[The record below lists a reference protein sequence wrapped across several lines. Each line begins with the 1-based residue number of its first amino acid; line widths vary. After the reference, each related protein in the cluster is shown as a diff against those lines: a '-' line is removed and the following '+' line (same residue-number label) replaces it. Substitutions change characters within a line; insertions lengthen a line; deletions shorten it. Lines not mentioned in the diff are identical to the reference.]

1 MLDSVKKRIGVQIDT
16 KAVDKEL
23 EGYQAKLKEV
33 DLNKT
38 RLEREIDSL
47 PADAKYRERKLH
59 DMTLRLDSLYDV
71 IVELE
76 EKIEDARLRRDA
88 IKQQA
93 ITLENIY
100 KIMVNFDCVYNI
112 INDEEKRNVVTALI
126 KEIEIYR
133 NDESEYPLKR
143 IGLNFPVFKDGGE
156 VTELLWDKG
165 NTVES
170 IVLLSHKSPDSHID
184 VKVEFGEGEE
194 KVPLDKIA
202 ERAKQYQPAPRVTY
216 KMIQEYIEEKYGFK
230 VHTAYIAE
238 VKRNLGL
245 SMYDAPNMVEEL
257 KQPRRHPT
265 AEKVEAIK
273 DALKHFGVI

>member
-1 MLDSVKKRIGVQIDT
+1 MTV
-16 KAVDKEL
+16 
-23 EGYQAKLKEV
+23 
-33 DLNKT
+33 
-38 RLEREIDSL
+38 SL
-47 PADAKYRERKLH
+47 LMQKYRERKLH

-216 KMIQEYIEEKYGFK
+216 KMIQEYIEEK
-230 VHTAYIAE
+230 
-238 VKRNLGL
+238 
-245 SMYDAPNMVEEL
+245 
-257 KQPRRHPT
+257 
-265 AEKVEAIK
+265 
-273 DALKHFGVI
+273 

>member
-1 MLDSVKKRIGVQIDT
+1 M
-16 KAVDKEL
+16 DKEL

-47 PADAKYRERKLH
+47 PADVKYRERKLH

-165 NTVES
+165 NTVDTS
-170 IVLLSHKSPDSHID
+170 GFADGLTDNSFSFFGLAGFCCVFVGKAGPGGTMTDRAALDIHFLVVFDGDFVVNHGNSSFLFLLH
-184 VKVEFGEGEE
+184 
-194 KVPLDKIA
+194 
-202 ERAKQYQPAPRVTY
+202 
-216 KMIQEYIEEKYGFK
+216 
-230 VHTAYIAE
+230 
-238 VKRNLGL
+238 
-245 SMYDAPNMVEEL
+245 
-257 KQPRRHPT
+257 
-265 AEKVEAIK
+265 
-273 DALKHFGVI
+273 VIGT

>member
-1 MLDSVKKRIGVQIDT
+1 MSEYRLEMCDVVKTFPGVKALNHAQLKLKPGTVHALMGENGAGKSTLMKCMFGIYHMDEGKVIYEGQEVQIKGPLDALNRGIAMVHQELQPIPERSIGENIYVGRYPT
-16 KAVDKEL
+16 KKYGPITVIDHDKMYEDA
-23 EGYQAKLKEV
+23 AKVLKEV

-76 EKIEDARLRRDA
+76 EKIEDAKLRRDA

-170 IVLLSHKSPDSHID
+170 W
-184 VKVEFGEGEE
+184 
-194 KVPLDKIA
+194 
-202 ERAKQYQPAPRVTY
+202 
-216 KMIQEYIEEKYGFK
+216 
-230 VHTAYIAE
+230 
-238 VKRNLGL
+238 
-245 SMYDAPNMVEEL
+245 
-257 KQPRRHPT
+257 
-265 AEKVEAIK
+265 
-273 DALKHFGVI
+273 

>member
-1 MLDSVKKRIGVQIDT
+1 MPRPLKNGLAFRLTRKQWI
-16 KAVDKEL
+16 KEL

-76 EKIEDARLRRDA
+76 EKIEDAKLRRDA

-143 IGLNFPVFKDGGE
+143 IGLNFPVGSRDGGE

-165 NTVES
+165 NTV
-170 IVLLSHKSPDSHID
+170 
-184 VKVEFGEGEE
+184 
-194 KVPLDKIA
+194 DKLWPGQ
-202 ERAKQYQPAPRVTY
+202 AKISAIPAPLPAGPVPIRGHR
-216 KMIQEYIEEKYGFK
+216 IQ
-230 VHTAYIAE
+230 
-238 VKRNLGL
+238 
-245 SMYDAPNMVEEL
+245 D
-257 KQPRRHPT
+257 RR
-265 AEKVEAIK
+265 
-273 DALKHFGVI
+273 

>member
-1 MLDSVKKRIGVQIDT
+1 MTRKQWI
-16 KAVDKEL
+16 KEL

-165 NTVES
+165 NTVET
-170 IVLLSHKSPDSHID
+170 VCLLSRKKKTPPKGVFFRLFLGGGSLNKPPPASPFFFFFINIFFFWS
-184 VKVEFGEGEE
+184 GG
-194 KVPLDKIA
+194 
-202 ERAKQYQPAPRVTY
+202 
-216 KMIQEYIEEKYGFK
+216 G
-230 VHTAYIAE
+230 
-238 VKRNLGL
+238 GGGG
-245 SMYDAPNMVEEL
+245 S
-257 KQPRRHPT
+257 
-265 AEKVEAIK
+265 
-273 DALKHFGVI
+273 GS